1 MLILFLQSVEVPN
14 GLIAHMFGPIEGRRH
29 DAFMLAQSGLHE
41 KLINITKPNGDPY
54 VLYGDPAYGFTQN
67 ILAPFRGAELTVN
80 QMQFNKRM
88 SKVRI
93 SVEWGFGKISQ
104 LFAFLDF
111 KKNMKVLL
119 QPVGKY
125 YLVGSILINCHTCL
139 YWSVT
144 STYFDIMPPTL
155 ENYLN
160 NTIDM

>member
-1 MLILFLQSVEVPN
+1 
-14 GLIAHMFGPIEGRRH
+14 MFGPIEGRRH
-29 DAFMLAQSGLHE
+29 DTFMLAQSGLHE
-41 KLINITKPNGDPY
+41 KLINITKPNGDLY
-54 VLYGDPAYGFTQN
+54 VLYGDPAYGLTQN
-67 ILAPFRGAELTVN
+67 ILAPFRGAHLTVQ

-125 YLVGSILINCHTCL
+125 CL
-139 YWSVT
+139 
-144 STYFDIMPPTL
+144 
-155 ENYLN
+155 
-160 NTIDM
+160 